1 MKRLASMQEKG
12 HLQQRKKQQEQILF
26 VTALDLFQGRSSS
39 DAINQQESDG
49 TGYSGLF
56 KNAIT
61 TANSSSKNNTSNN
74 EKGINNSE
82 PAAILYLRF
91 PFELK
96 PDQVKAVE
104 AWLAN
109 DCRGSIIYGSGTG
122 KTEIAFE
129 CAKRA
134 AAAKRSCSRAE
145 DSITCNDNDTNSSST
160 NIQGSYNI
168 LMLVPRIVLVEQ
180 NYKRLVSYGIPPE
193 KIGRY
198 FGEQKEIRE
207 ITISTYHSAIDNRRN
222 PDIIRRANMIV
233 FDEVH
238 LASATAR
245 AFGRIFDVVAED
257 KDKAL
262 LGLTAT
268 IDEHDQRNSTIMA
281 LLPPVRKYLIK
292 DAVEDRRLA
301 RPIIFPLKV
310 TLTSKEQ
317 REYEESSKKIRT
329 ISARFKRYDLKA
341 MMELLRNSGGG
352 FPRWQARAWFLNVR
366 KRKSLLAS
374 AENKLATAV
383 ELIKTKH
390 PNQKIMVF
398 SETLESIRKLK
409 QLLKIEGIDSA
420 LIDSKIPSVKR
431 QKMLSQWGIKFY
443 PLLSV
448 HTLEIGYDVPEAG
461 VEIILASTSNMNQIV
476 QRIGRV
482 LRKVQ
487 GKNSALIYII
497 YVSETRDTSIL
508 EVVKKAIE
516 TSGGRQEAEREE
528 KDKLLQQQDR
538 LADNQKS
545 FD

>member
-1 MKRLASMQEKG
+1 MLALMQEEG
-12 HLQQRKKQQEQILF
+12 HLQQLKNEQRGKILF
-26 VTALDLFQGRSSS
+26 VAALDLLQGRRSSS
-39 DAINQQESDG
+39 SDTINQQESDG
-49 TGYSGLF
+49 TRYDSLF
-56 KNAIT
+56 KNTIT
-61 TANSSSKNNTSNN
+61 TTAKSSLQNNNSVDE
-74 EKGINNSE
+74 EKGINNNE
-82 PAAILYLRF
+82 PPAILNLRF

-109 DCRGSIIYGSGTG
+109 QCRGSIIYGSGTG

-129 CAKRA
+129 CAKRTVA
-134 AAAKRSCSRAE
+134 AMRSYGSRRVE
-145 DSITCNDNDTNSSST
+145 DNHNNNNTTYIDDYYYDNNST
-160 NIQGSYNI
+160 NIQGSFNI

-180 NYKRLVSYGIPPE
+180 NYKRLVSYGIPSE

-207 ITISTYHSAIDNRRN
+207 ITISTYQSAIDNKHN
-222 PDIIRRANMIV
+222 LHIIKRANMVV

-245 AFGRIFDVVAED
+245 VFGRIFDVVAED

-268 IDEHDQRNSTIMA
+268 IDEHDPVNSTIMA

-292 DAVEDRRLA
+292 DAVDDRRLA

-310 TLTSKEQ
+310 MLTDKEQ
-317 REYEESSKKIRT
+317 RAYEEYSKKIKT
-329 ISARFKRYDLKA
+329 ISARFKRYDPKA
-341 MMELLRNSGGG
+341 MMELLKSGGGG
-352 FPRWQARAWFLNVR
+352 FPRWQARAWFQNVR

-374 AENKLATAV
+374 SENKLAMAV
-383 ELIKTKH
+383 ELIKTRH
-390 PNQKIMVF
+390 FNQKIMVF

-420 LIDSKIPSVKR
+420 LIDSRIPSLKR
-431 QKMLSQWGIKFY
+431 QKILSDWGSKFY

-461 VEIILASTSNMNQIV
+461 VEIILASTYNMNQIV

-482 LRKVQ
+482 LRKVE
-487 GKNSALIYII
+487 GKNSASIYII
-497 YVSETRDTSIL
+497 YVSETRDSNIL
-508 EVVKKAIE
+508 ALVKTAIAS
-516 TSGGRQEAEREE
+516 SGGRQAEE
-528 KDKLLQQQDR
+528 
-538 LADNQKS
+538 NS
-545 FD
+545 

>member
-1 MKRLASMQEKG
+1 M
-12 HLQQRKKQQEQILF
+12 QILF
-26 VTALDLFQGRSSS
+26 VTALDLLKGRSSS
-39 DAINQQESDG
+39 SDTINQKESDG
-49 TGYSGLF
+49 TCYNGLF

-61 TANSSSKNNTSNN
+61 IANLSSLQNDTSNS
-74 EKGINNSE
+74 EKGIDDNSE
-82 PAAILYLRF
+82 PAAILHLRV

-109 DCRGSIIYGSGTG
+109 NCRGSIIYGSGTG

-134 AAAKRSCSRAE
+134 VAAKRRSSSRGE
-145 DSITCNDNDTNSSST
+145 DSTAYIDDDSNNGA
-160 NIQGSYNI
+160 NIQGSFNV

-180 NYKRLVSYGIPPE
+180 NYKRLVSYGIPPD

-207 ITISTYHSAIDNRRN
+207 ITISTYHSATDNKRN
-222 PDIIRRANMIV
+222 LEIIKRANMVV

-245 AFGRIFDVVAED
+245 AFSRIFDIVAED
-257 KDKAL
+257 KHKAL

-268 IDEHDQRNSTIMA
+268 IDEHDPVNSTIMA

-292 DAVEDRRLA
+292 DAVKDGRLA

-310 TLTSKEQ
+310 TLTAKEQ
-317 REYEESSKKIRT
+317 RAYEEYSKKIRT
-329 ISARFKRYDLKA
+329 ISTRFKRYDPNA
-341 MMELLRNSGGG
+341 MMKLLKSGSGG

-374 AENKLATAV
+374 AENKLATTV
-383 ELIKTKH
+383 EMIKTKH
-390 PNQKIMVF
+390 PNQKVMVF

-409 QLLKIEGIDSA
+409 QLLKTEGIDSA
-420 LIDSKIPSVKR
+420 LVDSKIPSVKR
-431 QKMLSQWGIKFY
+431 QKILSQWGSKFY

-461 VEIILASTSNMNQIV
+461 VEIILASTSNINQIV

-482 LRKVQ
+482 LRKVED
-487 GKNSALIYII
+487 KNTALVYVI
-497 YVSETRDTSIL
+497 YVSETRDNNIL
-508 EVVKKAIE
+508 ALVKNAIE
-516 TSGGRQEAEREE
+516 SSGGGRQEPQREE
-528 KDKLLQQQDR
+528 KDKLLQQQDA
-538 LADNQKS
+538 LPDN
-545 FD
+545 